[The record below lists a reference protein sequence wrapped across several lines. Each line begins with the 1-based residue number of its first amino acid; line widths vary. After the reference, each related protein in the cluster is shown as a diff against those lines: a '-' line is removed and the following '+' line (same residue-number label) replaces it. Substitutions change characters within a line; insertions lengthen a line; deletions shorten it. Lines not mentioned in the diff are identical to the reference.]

1 MKKTGFRV
9 TALSICPKNKK
20 TLGESNPETLLR
32 YNIVWDTIKY
42 MGYYTTMKTFFVDC
56 YTSNV
61 EQSQKIDRF
70 LKLLSNSGVC
80 DLIKGIYE
88 SKSNPDEI
96 GGRPSLNPYNMLAV
110 ILYNFAFGKG
120 TLRDIEDRCKNDLRC
135 IYLIQDEKPTHMSF
149 GNFINTYILPNQEQI
164 FSLVTKAIFEECKID
179 MDKEYLDG
187 SKYEANANKYKFV
200 WKPTTF
206 HKKLGDKIRLL
217 LEEYDLIRGI
227 PNDGIIESKLVADKL
242 TELDKKLKE
251 YDLSL
256 KENKKYK
263 KDYELLVYY
272 LEKSLEYEEKERICG
287 PTRNSYYK
295 TDKDS
300 TAMCLK
306 EDYYSGLGSNMHAA
320 YNTQIMVANGL
331 VTAYLVTQSRA
342 DLNDF
347 VPILDVFH
355 SFYDKYPK
363 AICADSGYGS
373 LENYSYLNENN
384 IKNFVKYFS
393 WQGNVSGSNP
403 SQYHLNED
411 DTITCLNGNIGYKGE
426 IYWHHRKANST
437 FYKVIG
443 CNNCG
448 FSLYCKRY
456 MKDKS
461 EDYKVFEVV
470 VPLQRFIQQ
479 AEENLLSVEGIEMR
493 VNRSSQVEGVFGVI
507 KQDFQYERF
516 RRRSINKVSC
526 EFMLVCLGYNIRK
539 LFRYFS
545 GEAKFEY
552 WKAPSGLMPEKF
564 KKPSAKRLSKKA
576 SRIKEKSFNQEAK
589 SKYKYAN

>member
-1 MKKTGFRV
+1 MCGFR
-9 TALSICPKNKK
+9 N
-20 TLGESNPETLLR
+20 
-32 YNIVWDTIKY
+32 
-42 MGYYTTMKTFFVDC
+42 
-56 YTSNV
+56 
-61 EQSQKIDRF
+61 
-70 LKLLSNSGVC
+70 
-80 DLIKGIYE
+80 
-88 SKSNPDEI
+88 
-96 GGRPSLNPYNMLAV
+96 
-110 ILYNFAFGKG
+110 
-120 TLRDIEDRCKNDLRC
+120 
-135 IYLIQDEKPTHMSF
+135 
-149 GNFINTYILPNQEQI
+149 
-164 FSLVTKAIFEECKID
+164 
-179 MDKEYLDG
+179 
-187 SKYEANANKYKFV
+187 
-200 WKPTTF
+200 
-206 HKKLGDKIRLL
+206 
-217 LEEYDLIRGI
+217 
-227 PNDGIIESKLVADKL
+227 
-242 TELDKKLKE
+242 
-251 YDLSL
+251 
-256 KENKKYK
+256 
-263 KDYELLVYY
+263 
-272 LEKSLEYEEKERICG
+272 
-287 PTRNSYYK
+287 
-295 TDKDS
+295 
-300 TAMCLK
+300 
-306 EDYYSGLGSNMHAA
+306 
-320 YNTQIMVANGL
+320 
-331 VTAYLVTQSRA
+331 
-342 DLNDF
+342 
-347 VPILDVFH
+347 
-355 SFYDKYPK
+355 
-363 AICADSGYGS
+363 GS

-437 FYKVIG
+437 FYKVMG

-448 FSLYCKRY
+448 FSLYCKKY